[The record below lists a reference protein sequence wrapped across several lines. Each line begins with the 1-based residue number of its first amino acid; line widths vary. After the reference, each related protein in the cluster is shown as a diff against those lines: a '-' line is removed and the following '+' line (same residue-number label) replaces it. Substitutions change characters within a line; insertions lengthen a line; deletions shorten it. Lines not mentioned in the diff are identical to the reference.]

1 MIPTII
7 LSQLI
12 NLIFILTHIQNI
24 KKLNNLINLFYDT
37 NVKKIEII
45 TVCDFSLN
53 AHRSNVTKNF
63 YKNQKFIL
71 ENDIETFK
79 NYVETF
85 LNLKLPE
92 IFKNYNNTNSF
103 SNTKNFALYYFNN
116 IKSFNIYDVSDNNN
130 QFLIKTQNIIRFF
143 NITNL
148 KIERLQKLKNLN
160 KI

>member
-24 KKLNNLINLFYDT
+24 KKLNKFINLLYNT
-37 NVKKIEII
+37 NIKKIEII
-45 TVCDFSLN
+45 AVCDFSLQMDFSGN
-53 AHRSNVTKNF
+53 ITKNF

-71 ENDIETFK
+71 ENDLEYFK
-79 NYVETF
+79 NYLENF
-85 LNLKLPE
+85 LTLKLPDV
-92 IFKNYNNTNSF
+92 FKNYNSTHSF
-103 SNTKNFALYYFNN
+103 SNTTNFALYYFNT
-116 IKSFNIYDVSDNNN
+116 FTVYDVSNNN
-130 QFLIKTQNIIRFF
+130 DQFLIKTQNIIRFF